1 VNRKTLI
8 ATVVATLVTPAVA
21 VLTMPAVALASAP
34 AVTVR
39 VEGLKKTLLL
49 PKVVHAHGGWI
60 TRFGAP
66 KGQCSAKSGMGAL
79 DVATHHRWSG
89 IWSTQFG
96 ADYEVMSIL
105 GETHNFNRERKSYW
119 EIFANDV
126 ASLKGACE
134 IKLHPGEQ
142 LLFAAVPQTGVEY
155 PLAARVLTKPVA
167 GHPFQ
172 VRVVYY
178 DAKGRAKP
186 LAGAKVTVG
195 GISAEPVPNSQS
207 SATTNSRGVA
217 TLTDNHPGLAEIS
230 ASKRGYIRSAPAIRN
245 VG

>member
-8 ATVVATLVTPAVA
+8 ATVVATLTLLA
-21 VLTMPAVALASAP
+21 MPAVALAAP

-49 PKVVHAHGGWI
+49 PKVVHTHSGWI

-66 KGQCSAKSGMGAL
+66 KGQCSARSAQGAL
-79 DVATHHRWSG
+79 DVATRHNWRG
-89 IWSTQFG
+89 KWSTQYG
-96 ADYEVMSIL
+96 PEYEITSIL
-105 GETHNFNRERKSYW
+105 GETHSFSSKYYW
-119 EIFANDV
+119 EIFANNV
-126 ASLKGACE
+126 AATSGACQ
-134 IKLHPGEQ
+134 IKLHRGEH
-142 LLFAAVPQTGVEY
+142 LLFAAVPITGYEY
-155 PLAARVLTKPVA
+155 PLAVRILTKPVA
-167 GHPFQ
+167 GRPFQ

-186 LAGAKVTVG
+186 LAGATVKVG
-195 GISAEPVPNSQS
+195 GISAEPVPSSQA

-217 TLTDNHPGLAEIS
+217 TVTEKNFGLTMIS
-230 ASKRGYIRSAPAIRN
+230 ASKRGYIRSAPAFRD